1 MSTEFSTPINN
12 LQVSSTDIIQDI
24 QNELDAKNNIND
36 SIHERTLDTNTNILP
51 LSATTIQDIE
61 SSNVN
66 KTTDVNKIDMNNY
79 NENNVNE
86 DLDEDI
92 EEEMDDDNESSYEEK
107 TEKSMLDYTMDF
119 LSDVKNFSKLVVLFV
134 SIGVMFY
141 YLNTYALGKYYAN
154 ISVIVKYPIIKVIL
168 DNVIKATLFIFF
180 MKYIT

>member
-51 LSATTIQDIE
+51 LSATTIQDVE
-61 SSNVN
+61 TSMN
-66 KTTDVNKIDMNNY
+66 KTTDVSKIDMNNY
-79 NENNVNE
+79 NESKIDEYMEE
-86 DLDEDI
+86 DME
-92 EEEMDDDNESSYEEK
+92 DDDESNYEEK

-119 LSDVKNFSKLVVLFV
+119 LSDVKNFSKLVILFV

-154 ISVIVKYPIIKVIL
+154 ISVILKYPIIKVIL